1 MKELD
6 KELARKIVNEREGQL
21 KLMERRF
28 EEIKDG
34 KELSNLMM
42 SEETLTNLANLKI
55 EKIVTLTTP

>member
-1 MKELD
+1 
-6 KELARKIVNEREGQL
+6 
-21 KLMERRF
+21 MERRF

-55 EKIVTLTTP
+55 ERAVFLTTK